1 MEKHETHEEHNKL
14 TRLEIHAFILQINIK
29 AAALGLSQEH
39 NINDAKKYLIV
50 TNTILNAIYVVK
62 KHYILEMKNTNKG
75 PDSIKC
81 YKDIIVQDVEYKLAF
96 QEVKKLYIQ
105 YKNEMKD
112 EFSIVKK
119 LVELGNITDMTIP
132 QWLIQ
137 RDMLNL
143 YISESEN
150 KQIHE
155 LHELIVNA
163 DALNISQDHNEHDAK
178 KFLHRIVKVRE
189 AYRFVEK
196 NYLIEMKNTN
206 QNPCTTDNIKYF
218 EQMLH
223 QNSNYISATKKINKL
238 CADRT
243 SVIKDEYCIITK
255 LIEIYRIDKMAL
267 KQFIKQH
274 DYLDLYL
281 SDSLNNYDDDDDDE
295 E

>member
-1 MEKHETHEEHNKL
+1 MEKQDNQ
-14 TRLEIHAFILQINIK
+14 TRLEIHAFIIKNNIK

-39 NINDAKKYLIV
+39 NTDDAKEYLIA

-62 KHYILEMKNTNKG
+62 KQYILEMKNTNKG

-81 YKDIIVQDVEYKLAF
+81 YKDIIVQDNEYKSAF
-96 QEVKKLYIQ
+96 QEVNKLYTK
-105 YKNEMKD
+105 YKNEIKD

-119 LVELGNITDMTIP
+119 LVELGNIADMTIP

-155 LHELIVNA
+155 LHELIINA
-163 DALNISQDHNEHDAK
+163 EALNISQDHIEHDAK
-178 KFLHRIVKVRE
+178 KFLHLIVKVRE

-206 QNPCTTDNIKYF
+206 QNPCTTNNIKYF

-223 QNSNYISATKKINKL
+223 QNSNYISATEKINKL

-243 SVIKDEYCIITK
+243 TDIKDEYCIITK

-267 KQFIKQH
+267 KQFINQN

-281 SDSLNNYDDDDDDE
+281 SDSLNNYDDDE

>member
-1 MEKHETHEEHNKL
+1 MEKQEKQDNQ
-14 TRLEIHAFILQINIK
+14 TRIEIHAFIIKNNIK

-39 NINDAKKYLIV
+39 NTDDAKEYLIA

-62 KHYILEMKNTNKG
+62 KQYILEMKKTNKG

-81 YKDIIVQDVEYKLAF
+81 YKDIIVQDNEYKSAF
-96 QEVKKLYIQ
+96 QEVNKLYTK
-105 YKNEMKD
+105 YKNEIKD

-119 LVELGNITDMTIP
+119 LVELGNIADMTIP

-155 LHELIVNA
+155 LHELIINA
-163 DALNISQDHNEHDAK
+163 EALNISQDHIEHDAK

-223 QNSNYISATKKINKL
+223 QNSNYISATEKINKL

-243 SVIKDEYCIITK
+243 TDIKDEYCIITK
-255 LIEIYRIDKMAL
+255 LIEIYKIDKMAL
-267 KQFIKQH
+267 KQFINQN

-281 SDSLNNYDDDDDDE
+281 SDSLNNYDDDDE
-295 E
+295 

>member
-1 MEKHETHEEHNKL
+1 MEKQEKQDNQ
-14 TRLEIHAFILQINIK
+14 TRIEIHAFIIKNNIK

-39 NINDAKKYLIV
+39 NTDDAKEYLIA

-62 KHYILEMKNTNKG
+62 KQYILEMKKTNKG

-81 YKDIIVQDVEYKLAF
+81 YKDIIVQDNEYKSAF
-96 QEVKKLYIQ
+96 QEVNKLYTK
-105 YKNEMKD
+105 YKNEIKD

-119 LVELGNITDMTIP
+119 LVELGNIADMTIP

-137 RDMLNL
+137 RYMLNL

-155 LHELIVNA
+155 LHELIINA
-163 DALNISQDHNEHDAK
+163 EALNISQDHIEHDAK

-223 QNSNYISATKKINKL
+223 QNSNYISATEKINKL

-243 SVIKDEYCIITK
+243 TDIKDEYCIITK
-255 LIEIYRIDKMAL
+255 LIEIYKIDKMAL
-267 KQFIKQH
+267 KQFINQN

-281 SDSLNNYDDDDDDE
+281 SDSLNNYDDDDE